1 MFVHSSNEIND
12 LLNVSK
18 SGLKKHEIMQM
29 YKESEK

>member
-1 MFVHSSNEIND
+1 MSLHSPKEFND

-18 SGLKKHEIMQM
+18 SGFNKHEIMQM